1 MEIPLIE
8 GDVIEPVI
16 LKYDDHQGR
25 RSHLNKYDFEVNI
38 ELDIITKD
46 DSVERDTYLCILK
59 GVDTNDG

>member
-1 MEIPLIE
+1 MIE
-8 GDVIEPVI
+8 SVI
-16 LKYDDHQGR
+16 LKYDDHQSR